1 MASPCRIVTD
11 NDELASAGERLVH
24 LLERRWSRFL
34 PDSEVNAVNDASGHL
49 VLVSDHTARLFERAE
64 FARVATSGRF
74 NPLMLDRLEQL
85 GYGPDAVAPDADLGG
100 PLTLRAPVENRSIEV
115 LRDVG
120 GVRLPTGSRFDPGG
134 IGKGLAGDVV
144 LEHLR
149 ALGASTVQIELGGD
163 VRVWGSNWT
172 PGPWSVDVQD
182 PRDRVGILTR
192 LELAEGAIAT
202 SSVLGRRWTMGGR
215 QLHHLIDPS
224 TGQPSDTDV
233 VSVTTTSSELWWAEV
248 VAKVAVLAGSHR
260 APSVM
265 RQYGCSGVVFDRVG
279 RLVSVAAINQGGA
292 TQEALR

>member
-11 NDELASAGERLVH
+11 NDDLASVGEELVH

-34 PDSEVNAVNDASGHL
+34 PSSEVNAVNDAAGHL

-64 FARVATSGRF
+64 FARVATGGRF
-74 NPLMLDRLEQL
+74 NPLMLDRLELL
-85 GYGPDAVAPDADLGG
+85 GYRSDPTLPDVHPDGRF
-100 PLTLRAPVENRSIEV
+100 TQRAPVENRSIEV
-115 LRDVG
+115 IREVG
-120 GVRLPTGSRFDPGG
+120 GVRLPAGSRFDPGG

-149 ALGASTVQIELGGD
+149 SLGATTVQIELGGD

-172 PGPWSVDVQD
+172 PGPWLVDVQD
-182 PRDRVGILTR
+182 PRDRSGILTR
-192 LELAEGAIAT
+192 LELDAGAIAT

-215 QLHHLIDPS
+215 QVHHLIDPS

-260 APSVM
+260 APSAM
-265 RQYGCSGVVFDRVG
+265 RQYGCSGVVLDRVG
-279 RLVSVAAINQGGA
+279 RLVSVTADKQGGA